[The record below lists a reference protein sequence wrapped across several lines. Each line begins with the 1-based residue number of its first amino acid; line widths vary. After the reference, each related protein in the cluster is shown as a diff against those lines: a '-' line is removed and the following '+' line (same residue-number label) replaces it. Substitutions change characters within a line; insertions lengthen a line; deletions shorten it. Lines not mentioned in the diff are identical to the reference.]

1 MWLIP
6 GPLSSHYRPIGWPV
20 LDFSIT
26 GPEGNSDYADLQGDL
41 LTDGQPNTAAGKL
54 GKSQARNMSGWGKLP
69 LSLIHKTPRQPRAIS
84 YHNTTHASQSLTFLF
99 HMENNRNTLNG

>member
-26 GPEGNSDYADLQGDL
+26 GPGGNSDYADLQGDL

-54 GKSQARNMSGWGKLP
+54 GKLQARNMSGRGKLP
-69 LSLIHKTPRQPRAIS
+69 LSLIHKTPRQPRAVS
-84 YHNTTHASQSLTFLF
+84 CPNTARGPSEPYCLVS
-99 HMENNRNTLNG
+99 RGK